1 MDDSENITDTSS
13 DSVTKNFLKDPVRW
27 TKLRKISSQLF
38 SERSATRYGEPAC
51 LLASTIIAV
60 GTGRGYIMIFDYHQN
75 LKAIIGT
82 GTKSLR
88 CGAITALALSNDGT
102 HLASGHANGHIFTW
116 ELSKCSNYLIHIYP
130 IPADKKVRV
139 DGHIA
144 GSRIIHLGFVGKRHS
159 MLISGDI
166 HGMAFAHNATFT
178 LLGRIVQS
186 QKVIGRYPQELKLA
200 TYPDK
205 VKQTTLFAMEN
216 LSYRTGDADIEL
228 VAVLTPNLLGLITL
242 YPAPKTQFKTGR
254 PKSVSNSTG
263 LSGCLSWRKLA
274 SICAAPLLAYCWS
287 NVVTIVEIHATQ
299 GYDFDVTLTP
309 KNAKRFI
316 GEESIV
322 SVRWLSDKVLAM
334 VTVTQYLQLLNCETM
349 IVSSTLDLSDKHI
362 IHYDYFSHVLSELK
376 LLDSVR
382 NEIIPVVATD
392 AYYNSIAECKGKLFI
407 MGRYEFVVG
416 SISNWSDKLLD
427 TMESG
432 EYKKAIQLGVSYY
445 QGLYDSAVV
454 QLPAN
459 ETERKKLVMKNL
471 PEMIIA
477 SVLYTFK
484 VYDTTSD
491 KEEWTQNMIELT
503 KVCLEAWNTLDK
515 QDFILEQLF
524 QLYKQYHQTEMFFD
538 KIFNV
543 VSSIQT
549 SPYISPGVFCELIKL
564 FAPKPMYHKR
574 LEHLICLLDINSLD
588 LNLTF
593 SLCKK
598 HRLVDS
604 LFYLWNHTLDDFISP
619 FVKFLELLRTNDP
632 KDQADALKIYPYISY
647 ILTGRV
653 YPTGKLFD
661 ADKAKSYVYFFIFR
675 QSPIAWPQQGGKV
688 ILPTIA
694 VEENETENNK
704 KYTYLQSLIN
714 YNSSAFFTALNEAF
728 EDPFLNISVSTG
740 DIEDPAIAFGQFV
753 TRQAIIDIF
762 FELAPTL
769 STKTQLFLDIFVAR
783 NYPKY
788 TQFIMV
794 PESLV
799 LKTLKRLA
807 AYKSHDKR
815 VHDDCKLGLV
825 ALLSVYPKRDDISEE
840 VLDNMKNHAYYE
852 PLEYIYRGRHDRL
865 NLIRTKVLCLEDDT
879 NESAKLDKELLELI
893 LHVYKHLDDAD
904 ENGSDA
910 DSKNSEVGVRDELTH
925 LLDTHFC
932 ALARVDNGIR
942 LARIVSRYAPELHKN
957 VDLLEDDPDLQ
968 RGYLASLIQCK
979 ESVPSKYVVMYEKLK

>member
-416 SISNWSDKLLD
+416 SISNW
-427 TMESG
+427 
-432 EYKKAIQLGVSYY
+432 
-445 QGLYDSAVV
+445 
-454 QLPAN
+454 
-459 ETERKKLVMKNL
+459 R
-471 PEMIIA
+471 
-477 SVLYTFK
+477 
-484 VYDTTSD
+484 
-491 KEEWTQNMIELT
+491 
-503 KVCLEAWNTLDK
+503 
-515 QDFILEQLF
+515 
-524 QLYKQYHQTEMFFD
+524 
-538 KIFNV
+538 
-543 VSSIQT
+543 
-549 SPYISPGVFCELIKL
+549 
-564 FAPKPMYHKR
+564 
-574 LEHLICLLDINSLD
+574 
-588 LNLTF
+588 
-593 SLCKK
+593 
-598 HRLVDS
+598 
-604 LFYLWNHTLDDFISP
+604 
-619 FVKFLELLRTNDP
+619 
-632 KDQADALKIYPYISY
+632 
-647 ILTGRV
+647 
-653 YPTGKLFD
+653 
-661 ADKAKSYVYFFIFR
+661 
-675 QSPIAWPQQGGKV
+675 
-688 ILPTIA
+688 
-694 VEENETENNK
+694 
-704 KYTYLQSLIN
+704 
-714 YNSSAFFTALNEAF
+714 
-728 EDPFLNISVSTG
+728 
-740 DIEDPAIAFGQFV
+740 
-753 TRQAIIDIF
+753 
-762 FELAPTL
+762 
-769 STKTQLFLDIFVAR
+769 
-783 NYPKY
+783 
-788 TQFIMV
+788 
-794 PESLV
+794 
-799 LKTLKRLA
+799 
-807 AYKSHDKR
+807 
-815 VHDDCKLGLV
+815 
-825 ALLSVYPKRDDISEE
+825 
-840 VLDNMKNHAYYE
+840 
-852 PLEYIYRGRHDRL
+852 
-865 NLIRTKVLCLEDDT
+865 
-879 NESAKLDKELLELI
+879 
-893 LHVYKHLDDAD
+893 
-904 ENGSDA
+904 
-910 DSKNSEVGVRDELTH
+910 
-925 LLDTHFC
+925 
-932 ALARVDNGIR
+932 
-942 LARIVSRYAPELHKN
+942 
-957 VDLLEDDPDLQ
+957 
-968 RGYLASLIQCK
+968 
-979 ESVPSKYVVMYEKLK
+979 